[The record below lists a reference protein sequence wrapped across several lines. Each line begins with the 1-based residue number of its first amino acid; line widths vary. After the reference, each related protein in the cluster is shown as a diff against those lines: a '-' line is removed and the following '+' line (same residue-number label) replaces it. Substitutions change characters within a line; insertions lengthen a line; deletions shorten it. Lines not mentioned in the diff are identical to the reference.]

1 VVNIV
6 RTFFLPRARAGAT
19 SIENIVGHPR
29 NAVYI
34 LLKCIKIL
42 FNIIYD
48 VEHVLR
54 CAYIYYLTKYFLTF
68 ESFFSIQLSK
78 CVFFLLGV
86 FIMICSLDNFLLEY
100 LKTEEIFLNFVSLK
114 VYYL

>member
-48 VEHVLR
+48 VET
-54 CAYIYYLTKYFLTF
+54 CIKMCIYILFNKI
-68 ESFFSIQLSK
+68 FF
-78 CVFFLLGV
+78 
-86 FIMICSLDNFLLEY
+86 NF
-100 LKTEEIFLNFVSLK
+100 
-114 VYYL
+114 